1 MGCLLSAEDRQHYDM
16 ESGIRK
22 RNHGNG
28 IRKERFQAINLKK
41 YILANDNKINNHQY
55 SISIQLGE
63 KVELVAKT
71 PELWSRHG
79 SVMC

>member
-22 RNHGNG
+22 RNQGNGNRNGNG

-41 YILANDNKINNHQY
+41 YILAMTIK
-55 SISIQLGE
+55 
-63 KVELVAKT
+63 
-71 PELWSRHG
+71 
-79 SVMC
+79 